1 MKLLQFELKKILRRK
16 RFFLLLILVISCIGI
31 LFLRNQFFQSAI
43 EKERN
48 QQLSSYLQEAQQLSN
63 QYQIMLNR
71 NPNDEES
78 KAKSI
83 MINTIIS
90 SLNGVRTAINADNW
104 QKQLQEENHFLSQL
118 LDYKAAGG
126 DYSLKNEDI
135 RRQLVL
141 NTQHL
146 AVNIPP
152 EHETYSITLP
162 NFLKQVVDVF
172 VNFSAIIVL
181 LLVIGNIV
189 TSEFKKRSILLLF
202 TQPIKKNTIVHSK
215 FWSAIIVYFIF
226 TLITLAASIGISI
239 PFGKPGTFDYPILIE
254 QNEGFSFLTI
264 QEYILVALVS
274 ATIMA
279 LLTITLF
286 LLISLIFKRTIVSV
300 LFVFLLLIGGQ
311 VLIDQVTIPFMNNWL
326 NPFQY
331 VLVKETIVTVGYDW
345 YQGIAITISLAILC
359 YVLAIWRIRTI
370 RIQL

>member
-16 RFFLLLILVISCIGI
+16 RFFLLLILVIGCIGI

-141 NTQHL
+141 NIQHL

-202 TQPIKKNTIVHSK
+202 TQPIKKIRLCIANFGVRLS
-215 FWSAIIVYFIF
+215 
-226 TLITLAASIGISI
+226 SI
-239 PFGKPGTFDYPILIE
+239 
-254 QNEGFSFLTI
+254 SFLH
-264 QEYILVALVS
+264 
-274 ATIMA
+274 
-279 LLTITLF
+279 
-286 LLISLIFKRTIVSV
+286 
-300 LFVFLLLIGGQ
+300 
-311 VLIDQVTIPFMNNWL
+311 
-326 NPFQY
+326 
-331 VLVKETIVTVGYDW
+331 
-345 YQGIAITISLAILC
+345 
-359 YVLAIWRIRTI
+359 
-370 RIQL
+370 